1 MTTPTTVPL
10 EQKLGNLRRA
20 LLIAFAGVSVPLV
33 VLLVMAFL
41 FLSDSAGGMWG
52 LSLPV
57 MLFMALF
64 MGIAVIGVVCLVV
77 YYVIKNRLERED
89 GIFL

>member
-1 MTTPTTVPL
+1 
-10 EQKLGNLRRA
+10 
-20 LLIAFAGVSVPLV
+20 LIAFAGVSVPLV